1 MAADIKTFIADVD
14 RMRQLQRTYFRTRDL
29 PALDA
34 ARAAERLVDA
44 QLDQLT
50 GRRQPT
56 LPGMGGTH
64 GNA

>member
-14 RMRQLQRTYFRTRDL
+14 RMRELQCTYFRTRDL
-29 PALDA
+29 APLDA
-34 ARAAERLVDA
+34 ARAAEKRVDA